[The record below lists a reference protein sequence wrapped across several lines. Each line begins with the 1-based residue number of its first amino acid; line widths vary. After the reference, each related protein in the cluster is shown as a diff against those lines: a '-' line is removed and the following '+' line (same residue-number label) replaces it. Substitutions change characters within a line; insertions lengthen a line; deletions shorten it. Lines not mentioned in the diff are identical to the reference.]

1 MLEARRKRSAMRAA
15 SVSAAE
21 SEGPPGSARKLRV
34 ATVGM
39 STSRICGVR
48 DHAVLL
54 AEALAR
60 EDVSSTVHWLWR
72 EDRSFAAGRREV
84 RDWTRE
90 LSRELER
97 ARAET
102 VLMHYS
108 VFAYSYRG
116 IPLYVRPTIAAVRG
130 LGLPLV
136 TVLHEYAYPWGRG
149 GARGRIWAASQ
160 RAVLPAVM
168 RSSAAVA
175 VTADFRIDWLQA
187 RRWLPRRPVAL
198 APVFPT
204 LPPPTLDAGPSP
216 GESSLGL
223 FGYGYEGAAVSLVL
237 DALRLLRDRGR
248 RVQLR
253 LLGAPGRSSAAAE
266 EWLAGARARGVERAL
281 SFSGVLSA
289 QELSDALAACTVLL
303 SAEPTG
309 PTSRKTTLAAS
320 LASGRPV
327 VALDGPLRWSEILDS
342 HAARVVQP
350 TATALS
356 DAVAGLLDD
365 DAEQLALGARGRG
378 FAERRIGVERSAEA
392 VARLLHA
399 AVDRQ
404 AT

>member
-1 MLEARRKRSAMRAA
+1 MLESRSAPSAMRAA
-15 SVSAAE
+15 SFAAAQ
-21 SEGPPGSARKLRV
+21 SERPAGSAGRLRV

-54 AEALAR
+54 ADALAR
-60 EDVSSTVHWLWR
+60 EDLSCTLHWLWR
-72 EDRSFAAGRREV
+72 EDRSFAGRAEV

-90 LSRELER
+90 LASELER
-97 ARAET
+97 ARAEA

-108 VFAYSYRG
+108 VFAYAYRG
-116 IPLYVRPTIAAVRG
+116 IPLYVHPTLAAIRG

-136 TVLHEYAYPWGRG
+136 TILHEYAYPWGRG
-149 GARGRIWAASQ
+149 GARGAIWAASQ

-175 VTADFRIDWLQA
+175 VTADFRVQWLQS
-187 RRWLPRRPVAL
+187 RSWLPKRRVAL
-198 APVFPT
+198 APVFST
-204 LPPPTLDAGPSP
+204 LPPPSLGAEPPP

-223 FGYGYEGAAVSLVL
+223 FGYAYEGAAVSLVL
-237 DALRLLRDRGR
+237 DAVRLLQDRAQP
-248 RVQLR
+248 VQLR
-253 LLGAPGRSSAAAE
+253 LLGAPGRSSVAAK
-266 EWLAGARARGVERAL
+266 EWLAGARARGVEHAL

-289 QELSDALAACTVLL
+289 QELSDALAACAVLL

-327 VALDGPLRWSEILDS
+327 VALDGPLRWSEIVGSD
-342 HAARVVQP
+342 AARVVKP

-356 DAVAGLLDD
+356 DAVAELLEDD
-365 DAEQLALGARGRG
+365 GERLALGARGKQ
-378 FAERRIGVERSAEA
+378 FAERRIGAERSAEV
-392 VARLLHA
+392 VARLLHG

-404 AT
+404 AA